1 MISKKQSFRVL
12 LYVSGLAVLSA
23 CSVTEQPKPIVMVK
37 EENICMN
44 PRGQIIDC
52 PKSIKD
58 YNAGAIPEH
67 IETPTVRTNKPDNLA
82 ERQSS
87 NYSPSSNVGS
97 ESAYIAN
104 HTLTGNQHS
113 VLLSEYIEQIS
124 ASLISNVSKDAKHV
138 IVGVTS
144 FVDFTNDLATITP
157 VGNIV
162 SEHFTTHLFQNGF
175 TVADYKVKDTISITQ
190 QGDFVFSRDANKL
203 TSSES
208 ITHVLTGTVMYQ
220 QTGLLINARVVDF
233 DNKWIISTA
242 SGFIPYFVLDTFIP
256 PSAKHTVL

>member
-1 MISKKQSFRVL
+1 ML
-12 LYVSGLAVLSA
+12 LYIGGLVVLSG
-23 CSVTEQPKPIVMVK
+23 CSLTEQPKPIVQVK
-37 EENICMN
+37 EENVCMN

-52 PKSIKD
+52 PRSINGYD
-58 YNAGAIPEH
+58 G
-67 IETPTVRTNKPDNLA
+67 ETTTENVQTRTVRTNKPVNLT
-82 ERQSS
+82 ENQSS
-87 NYSPSSNVGS
+87 NYSSASTMGS

-138 IVGVTS
+138 VVGVTS
-144 FVDFTNDLATITP
+144 FVDFTNDLASITP

-175 TVADYKVKDTISITQ
+175 TVADYKVKNTVSITP

-203 TSSES
+203 ASSES

-220 QTGLLINARVVDF
+220 QTGLLINARIVDF
-233 DNKWIISTA
+233 DKKWIISTA
-242 SGFIPYFVLDTFIP
+242 SGFIPYFVLDTVIP
-256 PSAKHTVL
+256 SGAKHTVL